1 MAKDLLLDA
10 FEQACKA
17 YNAGEY
23 DKLGALLDNDVILK
37 RVDDASSV
45 AGIGNVI
52 AYLNTHQKALKPQI
66 QNIQNVSTTGGNGT
80 QGIVRGTAEHVDN
93 QQNKKTIPIEFIF
106 VFMRDNTNSSW
117 MLINAFAIPRP

>member
-10 FEQACKA
+10 FEQACKV

-23 DKLGALLDNDVILK
+23 DKLGALLDTDIIFK
-37 RVDDASSV
+37 RVDDATSV
-45 AGIGNVI
+45 VGIGNVI
-52 AYLNTHQKALKPQI
+52 AYMNTHQKALKPQF
-66 QNIQNVSTTGGNGT
+66 QNIQNLSMTGVSGT

-106 VFMRDNTNSSW
+106 VFTRDDTNSSW
-117 MLINAFAIPRP
+117 MLINAFAVPRP